1 MDLTQYWLALKARR
15 KAFLVVFAF
24 TVIAAIVVSL
34 VVPKRYDATAT
45 VLIDARDEQTL
56 APAQVSPRER
66 AGYIFTQ
73 MDLIQ
78 SGKVATRVVRDLKL
92 AQMPGVREEWEKDT
106 GGVGTIEEWAAE
118 QLLEKLKVDSGAS
131 NIILIKYSSS
141 DSKKA
146 AAVANGFAKAY
157 LQTALEMRTEPTRE
171 AATWF
176 EGQLKSLRS
185 DVLHAQGRLAAF
197 QKKNGVIGVDERGD
211 IDYTRLA
218 EISAQLSA
226 AKNATYDAEI
236 RYKQAKDAAG
246 SVGGAGE
253 LPEVL
258 SNPYII
264 TIKTAL
270 QAAEGRLEEQSQVLG
285 RNHPTYQRTAL
296 EVQTLK
302 ARLNAETKKLIAGLG
317 NAAAQA
323 KRREQELAAAL
334 GAQQDRIMKAKD
346 ARIEMAVLTRDL
358 DSAQRA
364 YDGALQ
370 RYIATKVES
379 RARQTNLAMLT
390 PAVEPVKP
398 AAPKIPL
405 IAGLA
410 VLIGLLLAAG
420 VVYLLEMT
428 DRRVRSRGD
437 LEQKLAV
444 PTLGHLSKW
453 LPSGGRLLPSPSY
466 SGNGGAA
473 RALPQPW

>member
-15 KAFLVVFAF
+15 KAFLLVFAF
-24 TVIAAIVVSL
+24 TVFAAVVVAL
-34 VVPKRYDATAT
+34 VVPKRYDAVAT

-56 APAQVSPRER
+56 TPERISPRER

-78 SGKVATRVVRDLKL
+78 SGKVAQRVVRDLHL
-92 AQMPGVREEWEKDT
+92 AQQPGAREEWEKDT
-106 GGVGTIEEWAAE
+106 GGVGTIEEWLAE
-118 QLLEKLKVDSGAS
+118 DLLERLKVDSGAS
-131 NIILIKYSSS
+131 NILIIKFSSG
-141 DSKKA
+141 DPKKA
-146 AAVANGFAKAY
+146 QAVANGFAKAY
-157 LQTALEMRTEPTRE
+157 LQTALEMRTEPSRE

-176 EGQLKSLRS
+176 EQQVKALRAG
-185 DVLHAQGRLAAF
+185 VTQAQTRLASF
-197 QKKNGVIGVDERGD
+197 QKKHGVIGGDERGE
-211 IDYTRLA
+211 IDYTRMA

-226 AKNATYDAEI
+226 AKNATYDAQI
-236 RYKQAKDAAG
+236 RYKQAKDAAS

-258 SNPYII
+258 ANPYII
-264 TIKTAL
+264 TVKTAL
-270 QAAEGRLEEQSQVLG
+270 QAAEGRREEQSQVYG
-285 RNHPTYQRTAL
+285 RNHPAYQRTAL

-302 ARLNAETKKLIAGLG
+302 ERLGAETKKLIASLG

-323 KRREQELAAAL
+323 KRREQELSAAL
-334 GAQQDRIMKAKD
+334 ADQQSRIMKAKD

-370 RYIATKVES
+370 RYIATKMES
-379 RARQTNLAMLT
+379 RVRQTNLAMLT

-398 AAPKIPL
+398 AVPNVPVISA
-405 IAGLA
+405 LA

-444 PTLGHLSKW
+444 PSLGHLSKW

-466 SGNGGAA
+466 AGGASA
-473 RALPQPW
+473 TRALPNPW